1 MKNETY
7 EEFVEKFKP
16 KKTTD
21 DCYTPPEIYEVIK
34 NWVCEKYDIN
44 PDKIMRPFKLGGCYQ
59 EEDYPEDCLVLDNPP
74 FSIFSQICEW
84 YLDRNIKFFLFAP
97 SLTCLSGRK
106 IWDRMNHIICD
117 CTVEYENGAIIKTSF
132 VTNLETDIILQTCPE
147 LTKLVNDKTRE
158 LKKDK
163 KKQQP
168 KYEYPDYVIHAA
180 AMQKLARYGVD
191 FKIHK
196 QDCTFIRKMDVQGK
210 KAIFGGGLLLS
221 ERAAAERAAAENK
234 RRENALQEQE
244 QVERFELSEREKQI
258 VRSLG

>member
-1 MKNETY
+1 
-7 EEFVEKFKP
+7 
-16 KKTTD
+16 
-21 DCYTPPEIYEVIK
+21 
-34 NWVCEKYDIN
+34 
-44 PDKIMRPFKLGGCYQ
+44 
-59 EEDYPEDCLVLDNPP
+59 
-74 FSIFSQICEW
+74 
-84 YLDRNIKFFLFAP
+84 
-97 SLTCLSGRK
+97 
-106 IWDRMNHIICD
+106 MNHII

-132 VTNLETDIILQTCPE
+132 VTNLETDIIIQTCPE
-147 LTKLVNDKTRE
+147 LTKLVNEKTRE

-196 QDCTFIRKMDVQGK
+196 QDCTFIRKMDAQEK

-221 ERAAAERAAAENK
+221 EKAAAENK
-234 RRENALQEQE
+234 RRENALLEQE